1 MEPAARLTLQAAID
15 DMELGLSSLDK
26 ALEIFAARDY
36 PEDQFQHLLPLIE
49 GLSAIF
55 QLVSITINGKNV
67 LTPSLTNKGWKF
79 WKKLQITP
87 FENAALS
94 AATFKFQECASNSAR
109 FALQSGTAQDISV
122 LKKTESLV
130 MIQSCYRQYTVDL
143 HAVMGS
149 SC

>member
-55 QLVSITINGKNV
+55 DRRQLVLPV
-67 LTPSLTNKGWKF
+67 
-79 WKKLQITP
+79 
-87 FENAALS
+87 
-94 AATFKFQECASNSAR
+94 ASTV
-109 FALQSGTAQDISV
+109 FAG
-122 LKKTESLV
+122 
-130 MIQSCYRQYTVDL
+130 R
-143 HAVMGS
+143 
-149 SC
+149 